1 MRQPPKRLGCTPHA
15 AAAARSTAYAP
26 QFTNFEIN
34 RARICGKR
42 VQNFKSGAL
51 RGGRR
56 RRSARTLEPQTAAS
70 RARRHGEDSCK
81 GQPLRD
87 SAQNFQFS
95 HFVPSSK
102 ICAAALQSR
111 VGRRGRRTLTAL
123 GPDGARACQ
132 SSCRMAL
139 LPPRRC
145 RRALHRPRAANF
157 GNFHRAARISVKVQG
172 FLKIGGARGVRGDG
186 AARARSLV
194 PHTAAARATQPPHA
208 PPHSVEPPRRAQPP
222 QRSADFK

>member
-1 MRQPPKRLGCTPHA
+1 M
-15 AAAARSTAYAP
+15 
-26 QFTNFEIN
+26 
-34 RARICGKR
+34 RART
-42 VQNFKSGAL
+42 
-51 RGGRR
+51 RR
-56 RRSARTLEPQTAAS
+56 RLWP
-70 RARRHGEDSCK
+70 RARGAMEETPAK
-81 GQPLRD
+81 GSRSEI
-87 SAQNFQFS
+87 SAQICFSNFTPFLRA
-95 HFVPSSK
+95 

-111 VGRRGRRTLTAL
+111 VGRQGRRTLTAL
-123 GPDGARACQ
+123 RPDGARTCQ
-132 SSCRMAL
+132 PSCSMAL